1 MGDGPIS
8 TGRRYAEARMA
19 STCVITRV
27 SNGAWNETILDYAD
41 IEAAVYTG
49 RCRLKFAANRVLS
62 RDAEGQIL
70 AAQELLLFL
79 PVTGTGGILPDD
91 IVRITD
97 GGPDPA
103 LTGVTLRVT
112 GLFPQTFATA
122 RRLPVEALT

>member
-1 MGDGPIS
+1 MGDAPIS
-8 TGRRYAEARMA
+8 TGRRYSEARMA

-27 SNGAWNETILDYAD
+27 SNGAWDEAILDYAD

-79 PVTGTGGILPDD
+79 PIAGTGGVRPDD
-91 IVRITD
+91 RVLITD

-103 LTGVTLRVT
+103 LTGAVFRVT
-112 GLFPQTFATA
+112 GLFPQTFATS